1 MNLETGDY
9 IIIRGWDKTNFFRNQ
24 WYTELEN
31 KPTRVWVWGNSKI
44 YVAHPDLDLVP
55 LEDDAVY
62 DKVKDAD
69 NLPNHKE
76 YKNKVKE
83 FSKLTTGQDIKSEKP
98 LLKFLKKKSLKE
110 EQEKTLSKSDKKIIN
125 LIGSIENGEFEV
137 GYLDK
142 MFGSLDNFIQLLK
155 KRNLLEY
162 INPYDSA
169 YEEIQN
175 KLFYEIYFNDKKFV
189 WELVD
194 KFMSDAIKI
203 GNDYYL
209 QLDEDDLS
217 DFFETSWRNDVSK
230 ESIKQILSGEY
241 EFDFWDLDVNEYDDV
256 YDDLVPENKK
266 IVDSIIVS
274 ELKNIKKLDVTSTT
288 PSLIDKI
295 ALEQGNEGE
304 IQLND
309 DVISRLMDDDECIEY
324 LIMKEFPDDIKS
336 NLYSL
341 YNSCY
346 TSTLYDEWYDDLM
359 NELEGYIIDSRKG
372 EDFSYEKETWDKEG
386 KRIKKTFYA
395 KRYKATNCIYDII
408 SGWLY
413 DNKDKNG
420 FSQNSLEYFGS
431 ISQVLKDSVDY
442 GSKDKLR
449 TPSLSDY
456 PDHRGMI
463 NCMNSSLRDNL

>member
-1 MNLETGDY
+1 MDLQTGDY
-9 IIIRGWDKTNFFRNQ
+9 IIVRDWDKNNFFRNK
-24 WYTELEN
+24 YYKDLEN
-31 KPTRVWVWGNSKI
+31 KPTRVWDWGDGRI
-44 YVAHPDLDLVP
+44 FIAHPHLDLVE
-55 LEDDAVY
+55 LHDDVVY
-62 DKVKDAD
+62 DKIINTDD
-69 NLPNHKE
+69 LPDHKG

-110 EQEKTLSKSDKKIIN
+110 EQEKTLSKNDEKIIN

-142 MFGSLDNFIQLLK
+142 MFGSLDNFINLLK

-175 KLFYEIYFNDKKFV
+175 KLFYEIYFNDNNFV

-241 EFDFWDLDVNEYDDV
+241 NFDFWDLDANEYEDV

-266 IVDSIIVS
+266 IVDNVIVS
-274 ELKNIKKLDVTSTT
+274 ELKNIKKLDVTSKT

-324 LIMKEFPDDIKS
+324 LIMEEFPDDIKS

-341 YNSCY
+341 YSSCY
-346 TSTLYDEWYDDLM
+346 SGTLYDEWYDDLM
-359 NELEGYIIDSRKG
+359 NELEGYIIDSRNA

-395 KRYKATNCIYDII
+395 RRYKATNCIYDII

-420 FSQNSLEYFGS
+420 YSQNSLDYFGS
-431 ISQVLKDSVDY
+431 IAQVLKDSTEY

-449 TPSLSDY
+449 VPNLSDY
-456 PDHRGMI
+456 PDHTKVD
-463 NCMNSSLRDNL
+463 NCMNENVGDYF

>member
-1 MNLETGDY
+1 MDLQTGDY
-9 IIIRGWDKTNFFRNQ
+9 IIVRDWDKNNFFRNQ
-24 WYTELEN
+24 YYKDLGN
-31 KPTRVWVWGNSKI
+31 KPTRVWVWGNGRI
-44 YVAHPDLDLVP
+44 YIAHPDLDLVE
-55 LEDDAVY
+55 LHDDVVY
-62 DKVKDAD
+62 DKIINTDDLPGHKD
-69 NLPNHKE
+69 

-83 FSKLTTGQDIKSEKP
+83 FRKLTTGQDIKSEKP

-110 EQEKTLSKSDKKIIN
+110 EQEKTLSKSDEKIIN

-175 KLFYEIYFNDKKFV
+175 KLFYEIYSNDTKFV

-241 EFDFWDLDVNEYDDV
+241 NFDFWDLDVNEYDDV

-274 ELKNIKKLDVTSTT
+274 ELKNIKKLDVTSKT

-324 LIMKEFPDDIKS
+324 LIMEEFPDDIKS

-341 YNSCY
+341 YSSCY

-372 EDFSYEKETWDKEG
+372 EDFSYERETWDKEG

-408 SGWLY
+408 SDWLY

-456 PDHRGMI
+456 PDHRRII
-463 NCMNSSLRDNL
+463 NCMNSSLRDYL